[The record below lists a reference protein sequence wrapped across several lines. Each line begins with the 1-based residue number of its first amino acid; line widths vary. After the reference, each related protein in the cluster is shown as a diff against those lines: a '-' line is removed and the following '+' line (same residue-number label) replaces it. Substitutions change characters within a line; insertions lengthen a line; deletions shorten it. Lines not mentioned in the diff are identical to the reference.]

1 MPRKRR
7 KMNLSDMTEMTHVRP
22 LVRSQKLWKNGDWKI
37 TEIVVLLHETLITNG
52 NFIIVSPIV

>member
-1 MPRKRR
+1 M

-37 TEIVVLLHETLITNG
+37 TEIVVLLHETSITNG